1 MHTFTFSR
9 QSCALET
16 PKHAHYP
23 APAYFLTHF
32 SRRMTTLGPV
42 LQPME
47 TCFKVF
53 PEKADILPHNSTTF
67 KVAFRPV
74 YDNAY
79 YSQSLEVFM
88 YPKTQRN
95 FRLVITIPPPCA
107 PPIHHFLSLSQTSS
121 RLFVFE

>member
-1 MHTFTFSR
+1 
-9 QSCALET
+9 
-16 PKHAHYP
+16 
-23 APAYFLTHF
+23 
-32 SRRMTTLGPV
+32 
-42 LQPME
+42 ME

-107 PPIHHFLSLSQTSS
+107 PPIQHFLSLTQTSS
-121 RLFVFE
+121 SLFVFE